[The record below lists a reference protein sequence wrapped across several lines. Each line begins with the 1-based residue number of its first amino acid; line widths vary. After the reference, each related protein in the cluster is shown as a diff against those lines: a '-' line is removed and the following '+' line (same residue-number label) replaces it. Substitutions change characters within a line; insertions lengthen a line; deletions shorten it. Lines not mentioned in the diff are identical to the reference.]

1 MIRRT
6 SPANILFAGFFIF
19 LTCLVSYVYYTY
31 ETTRQT
37 IISEIDNQLL
47 YAAKSAQLI
56 IGEQYHDDLTS
67 VTPEQ
72 YQQLS
77 QKLSKLANTLEVEYV
92 YSMAYEAP
100 FVLFTSSSFTQ
111 ADLSEDKLTQFL
123 DPYPEATISNKGAFR
138 STEPVYEISED
149 QWGRFKTIFVPY
161 INQAGK
167 TYLVGADITTDSMQ
181 AQLNA
186 SVTRAILSGSF
197 FFFIAVLVA
206 SFYFLLYRKSLTT
219 DPRTGFGNRIAL
231 EHDIK
236 NYKREHLS
244 LAIVEVH
251 ELENIVSFYGASVG
265 DQVMSKVMS
274 YFAAQSSSIYVY
286 RLATSKLVLLCDSER
301 GEHFLSNLVQ
311 QYPVSSPILQ
321 RPHLY
326 IQLNAGIAEGNKS
339 LLLENAYVA
348 CRQAIQ
354 QKELVCIYSID
365 KHEAKQLQHTRL
377 AMAKTL
383 NDAFSHNRVVVY
395 FTPRCSP
402 NNDHIYQYLCN
413 ARVLDEQGG
422 MISDEAFSEVVK
434 QSRMEG
440 QLTRHIFSQCVTR
453 FRKSKTAWAIHLSYQ
468 DASDPQLID
477 FISQELR
484 RYPQPSLITFEL
496 DEQDVLDNFNA
507 MAVAINILKGKGVK
521 ILVNSVSSGLLTVS
535 RVMKL
540 SIDAIKLDDAIAS
553 HIESDE
559 QVLKFIKHLAR
570 LCKEREIQ
578 LIVGNVESEAQYEL
592 LCAANINYLQ
602 GPFIGKATPHV
613 KCPNEQSDYQ
623 ASA

>member
-6 SPANILFAGFFIF
+6 SPANLLFAGFFIF
-19 LTCLVSYVYYTY
+19 LTCLVGYVYYTY
-31 ETTRQT
+31 ETTRT
-37 IISEIDNQLL
+37 AIVSDIDERLL
-47 YAAKSAQLI
+47 HAAKSAQLLL
-56 IGEQYHDDLTS
+56 GEQYHDDLATIQ
-67 VTPEQ
+67 PEQ
-72 YQQLS
+72 YKRLSKQLS
-77 QKLSKLANTLEVEYV
+77 LLADTLNVEYV
-92 YSMAYEAP
+92 YSMVYEQP
-100 FVLFTSSSFTQ
+100 FVLFTSSSYTK
-111 ADLSEDKLTQFL
+111 EDVQTDMLTRFL
-123 DPYPEATISNKGAFR
+123 DPYPEATVINKSAFR
-138 STEPVYEISED
+138 STEPVFEISED

-161 INQAGK
+161 ISNTGK
-167 TYLVGADITTDSMQ
+167 TYLVGADITMDSVQ

-206 SFYFLLYRKSLTT
+206 CFYFILYRKSLTT

-231 EHDIK
+231 EHDINQHK
-236 NYKREHLS
+236 NEHLS
-244 LAIVEVH
+244 LAIVEIH
-251 ELENIVSFYGASVG
+251 ELENIVSFYGANVG
-265 DQVMSKVMS
+265 DQVMSKVMG
-274 YFAAQSSSIYVY
+274 YFASQSSSVYVY
-286 RLATSKLVLLCDSER
+286 RLATSKLVLFCDSER

-311 QYPVSSPILQ
+311 QFPASSPVLN

-326 IQLNAGIAEGNKS
+326 VQLNAGIAEGNKS

-348 CRQAIQ
+348 CRQAVQ

-365 KHEAKQLQHTRL
+365 KHEAKQLQHARL

-383 NDAFSHNRVVVY
+383 NDAFSQNRVVVY
-395 FTPRCSP
+395 FTPRCAP
-402 NNDHIYQYLCN
+402 NHDNICQYLCN

-422 MISDEAFSEVVK
+422 IITDNAFSEVVK

-453 FRKSKTAWAIHLSYQ
+453 FRKSRTAWSIGLSYQ

-496 DEQDVLDNFNA
+496 DEQDILDNFNA
-507 MAVAINILKGKGVK
+507 MAVAINILKSKGVK

-540 SIDAIKLDDAIAS
+540 SIDAIKLDDGIS
-553 HIESDE
+553 NHLENDE
-559 QVLKFIKHLAR
+559 QVLSFIEHLAR
-570 LCKEREIQ
+570 LCRDREMH
-578 LIVGNVESEAQYEL
+578 LIVGNVETELQYEL
-592 LCAANINYLQ
+592 LCAAGVTYLQ
-602 GPFIGKATPHV
+602 GSYIGKATPHI
-613 KCPNEQSDYQ
+613 KCPEEHATYQ

>member
-19 LTCLVSYVYYTY
+19 LTCLVGYVYYTY
-31 ETTRQT
+31 ETTRQA
-37 IISEIDNQLL
+37 IISDIDQQLL
-47 YAAKSAQLI
+47 HAAQSAQLI
-56 IGEQYHDDLTS
+56 IDEHYHDNLTTIS
-67 VTPEQ
+67 PEQ
-72 YQQLS
+72 YKVLS
-77 QKLSKLANTLEVEYV
+77 KKLSKLADTLGVEYV
-92 YSMAYEAP
+92 YSMVYEVP
-100 FVLFTSSSFTQ
+100 FVLFTSSSHTKE
-111 ADLSEDKLTQFL
+111 DLQENKLTRFL
-123 DPYPEATISNKGAFR
+123 DPYPEATVTNKSAFR
-138 STEPVYEISED
+138 STEPVYEVSED
-149 QWGRFKTIFVPY
+149 QWGHFKTIFVPY
-161 INQAGK
+161 LSPNGK
-167 TYLVGADITTDSMQ
+167 TYLVGADMTTDSVQ

-186 SVTRAILSGSF
+186 SVTRAVLSGSF

-206 SFYFLLYRKSLTT
+206 SFYFILYRRSLTT

-236 NYKREHLS
+236 HHKSEHLS
-244 LAIVEVH
+244 LAIVEIH
-251 ELENIVSFYGASVG
+251 ELENIVSFYGANVG
-265 DQVMSKVMS
+265 DQVMSMIME
-274 YFAAQSSSIYVY
+274 YFASQSSSVYVY

-301 GEHFLSNLVQ
+301 GEHFLSNLIQ
-311 QYPVSSPILQ
+311 QYPTSSPILK

-365 KHEAKQLQHTRL
+365 KHEAKQLQHSRL

-383 NDAFSHNRVVVY
+383 NDAFSQNRVVVY
-395 FTPRCSP
+395 FTPRCAP
-402 NNDHIYQYLCN
+402 NHEMVCQYLCN

-422 MISDEAFSEVVK
+422 LITDDAFSEVVK

-440 QLTRHIFSQCVTR
+440 QLTRHIFSQCITR
-453 FRKSKTAWAIHLSYQ
+453 FRKSRTAWSIRLSYQ

-477 FISQELR
+477 FITQELR

-496 DEQDVLDNFNA
+496 DEQDILDNFNA
-507 MAVAINILKGKGVK
+507 MAVAINILKSKGVK

-540 SIDAIKLDDAIAS
+540 SIDAIKLDDGISS
-553 HIESDE
+553 HLDSDE
-559 QVLKFIKHLAR
+559 QVLSFIEHLAR
-570 LCKEREIQ
+570 LCKDREMH
-578 LIVGNVESEAQYEL
+578 LIVGNVETEVQYEL
-592 LCAANINYLQ
+592 LSAAGVSYLQ
-602 GPFIGKATPHV
+602 GPYIGKATPHI
-613 KCPNEQSDYQ
+613 KCPEEGIDYQ
-623 ASA
+623 VSA

>member
-19 LTCLVSYVYYTY
+19 LTCLVGYVYYTY
-31 ETTRQT
+31 ETTRQA
-37 IISEIDNQLL
+37 IISDIDQQLL
-47 YAAKSAQLI
+47 HAAQSAQLI
-56 IGEQYHDDLTS
+56 IDEHYHDNLTTIS
-67 VTPEQ
+67 PEQ
-72 YQQLS
+72 YKVLS
-77 QKLSKLANTLEVEYV
+77 KKLSKLADTLGVEYV
-92 YSMAYEAP
+92 YSMVYEVP
-100 FVLFTSSSFTQ
+100 FVLFTSSSHTKE
-111 ADLSEDKLTQFL
+111 DLHENKLTRFL
-123 DPYPEATISNKGAFR
+123 DPYPEATVTNKSAFR
-138 STEPVYEISED
+138 STEPVYEVSED
-149 QWGRFKTIFVPY
+149 QWGHFKTIFVPY
-161 INQAGK
+161 LSPNGK
-167 TYLVGADITTDSMQ
+167 TYLVGADMTTDSVQ

-186 SVTRAILSGSF
+186 SVTRAVLSGSF

-206 SFYFLLYRKSLTT
+206 SFYFILYRRSLTT

-236 NYKREHLS
+236 HHKSEHLS
-244 LAIVEVH
+244 LAIVEIH
-251 ELENIVSFYGASVG
+251 ELENIVSFYGANVG
-265 DQVMSKVMS
+265 DQVMSRIME
-274 YFAAQSSSIYVY
+274 YFASQSSSVYVY

-301 GEHFLSNLVQ
+301 GEHFLSNLIQ
-311 QYPVSSPILQ
+311 QYPTSSPILK

-365 KHEAKQLQHTRL
+365 KHEAKQLQHSRL

-383 NDAFSHNRVVVY
+383 NDAFSQNRVVVY
-395 FTPRCSP
+395 FTPRCAP
-402 NNDHIYQYLCN
+402 NHEMVCQYLCN

-422 MISDEAFSEVVK
+422 LITDDAFSEVVK

-440 QLTRHIFSQCVTR
+440 QLTRHIFSQCITR
-453 FRKSKTAWAIHLSYQ
+453 FRKSRTAWSIRLSYQ

-477 FISQELR
+477 FITQELR

-496 DEQDVLDNFNA
+496 DEQDILNNFNA
-507 MAVAINILKGKGVK
+507 MAVAINILKSKGVK

-540 SIDAIKLDDAIAS
+540 SIDAIKLDDGISS
-553 HIESDE
+553 HLESDE
-559 QVLKFIKHLAR
+559 QVLSFIEHLAR
-570 LCKEREIQ
+570 LCKDREMH
-578 LIVGNVESEAQYEL
+578 LIVGNVETEVQYEL
-592 LCAANINYLQ
+592 LSAAGVSYLQ
-602 GPFIGKATPHV
+602 GPYIGKATPHI
-613 KCPNEQSDYQ
+613 KCPEESIDYLV
-623 ASA
+623 SA

>member
-19 LTCLVSYVYYTY
+19 LTCLVGYVYYTY
-31 ETTRQT
+31 ETTRQA
-37 IISEIDNQLL
+37 IISDIDQQLL
-47 YAAKSAQLI
+47 HAAQSAQLI
-56 IGEQYHDDLTS
+56 IDEHYHDNLTTIS
-67 VTPEQ
+67 PEQ
-72 YQQLS
+72 YKALS
-77 QKLSKLANTLEVEYV
+77 KKLSKLADTLDVEYV
-92 YSMAYEAP
+92 YSMVYEVP
-100 FVLFTSSSFTQ
+100 FVLFTSSSHTKE
-111 ADLSEDKLTQFL
+111 DLQENKLTRFL
-123 DPYPEATISNKGAFR
+123 DPYPEATVTNKSAFR
-138 STEPVYEISED
+138 STEPVYEVSED
-149 QWGRFKTIFVPY
+149 QWGHFKTIFVPY
-161 INQAGK
+161 ISPNGK
-167 TYLVGADITTDSMQ
+167 TYLVGADMTTDSVQ

-186 SVTRAILSGSF
+186 SVTRSVLSGSF

-206 SFYFLLYRKSLTT
+206 SFYFILYRRSLTT

-236 NYKREHLS
+236 HHKSEHLS
-244 LAIVEVH
+244 LAIVEIH
-251 ELENIVSFYGASVG
+251 ELENIVSFYGANVG
-265 DQVMSKVMS
+265 DQVMSRIME
-274 YFAAQSSSIYVY
+274 YFASQSSSVYVY

-301 GEHFLSNLVQ
+301 GEHFLSNLIQ
-311 QYPVSSPILQ
+311 QYPTSSPILK

-365 KHEAKQLQHTRL
+365 KHEAKQLQHARL

-383 NDAFSHNRVVVY
+383 NDAFSQNRVVVY
-395 FTPRCSP
+395 FTPRCAP
-402 NNDHIYQYLCN
+402 NHEIVCQYLCN

-422 MISDEAFSEVVK
+422 LITDDAFSEVVK

-440 QLTRHIFSQCVTR
+440 QLTRHIFSQCITR
-453 FRKSKTAWAIHLSYQ
+453 FRKSRTAWSIRLSYQ

-477 FISQELR
+477 FITQELR

-496 DEQDVLDNFNA
+496 DEQDILDNFNA
-507 MAVAINILKGKGVK
+507 MAVAINILKSKGVK

-540 SIDAIKLDDAIAS
+540 SIDAIKLDDGISS
-553 HIESDE
+553 HLDSDE
-559 QVLKFIKHLAR
+559 QVLSFIEHLAR
-570 LCKEREIQ
+570 LCKDREMHF
-578 LIVGNVESEAQYEL
+578 IVGNVETEVQYEL
-592 LCAANINYLQ
+592 LSAAGVSYLQ
-602 GPFIGKATPHV
+602 GPYIGKATPHI
-613 KCPNEQSDYQ
+613 KCPEESIDYQ
-623 ASA
+623 VSA

>member
-19 LTCLVSYVYYTY
+19 LTCLVGYVYYTY
-31 ETTRQT
+31 ETTRT
-37 IISEIDNQLL
+37 AIISDIDKRLFH
-47 YAAKSAQLI
+47 AAKSAQLL
-56 IGEQYHDDLTS
+56 IGEQYHDDLATIR
-67 VTPEQ
+67 PEQ
-72 YQQLS
+72 FHRLNKQLS
-77 QKLSKLANTLEVEYV
+77 LLADTLNVEYV
-92 YSMAYEAP
+92 YSMVYEQP
-100 FVLFTSSSFTQ
+100 FVLFTSSSYTK
-111 ADLSEDKLTQFL
+111 EDVQTNMLTRFL
-123 DPYPEATISNKGAFR
+123 DPYPEATVTNKSAFR
-138 STEPVYEISED
+138 STEPVFEISED
-149 QWGRFKTIFVPY
+149 QWGRFKTILVPY
-161 INQAGK
+161 ISDTGK
-167 TYLVGADITTDSMQ
+167 TYLVGADITMDSVQ

-206 SFYFLLYRKSLTT
+206 SFYFILHRKSLTT

-231 EHDIK
+231 EYDIK
-236 NYKREHLS
+236 QHKSEHLS
-244 LAIVEVH
+244 LAIVEIN
-251 ELENIVSFYGASVG
+251 ELENIISFYGAYVG

-274 YFAAQSSSIYVY
+274 YFAAQSSSVYVY
-286 RLATSKLVLLCDSER
+286 RLATSKLVLFCDSER

-311 QYPVSSPILQ
+311 QFPASSPVLN

-326 IQLNAGIAEGNKS
+326 VQLSAGIAEGNKS

-348 CRQAIQ
+348 CRQAVQ

-365 KHEAKQLQHTRL
+365 KHEAKQLQYARL

-383 NDAFSHNRVVVY
+383 NDAFSQNRVVVY
-395 FTPRCSP
+395 FTPRCAP
-402 NNDHIYQYLCN
+402 KHDNICQYLCN

-422 MISDEAFSEVVK
+422 IITDRVFSEVVK

-453 FRKSKTAWAIHLSYQ
+453 FRKPRTAWSIGLSYQ

-477 FISQELR
+477 FITQELR
-484 RYPQPSLITFEL
+484 RYPQPSLVTFEL
-496 DEQDVLDNFNA
+496 DEQDILDNFNA
-507 MAVAINILKGKGVK
+507 MAVAINILKSKGVK

-540 SIDAIKLDDAIAS
+540 SIDAIKLDDAISA
-553 HIESDE
+553 HLESDE
-559 QVLKFIKHLAR
+559 QVLSFIEHLSR
-570 LCKEREIQ
+570 LCQDREMH
-578 LIVGNVESEAQYEL
+578 LIVGNIETEAQYEL
-592 LCAANINYLQ
+592 LCAAGVTYLQ
-602 GPFIGKATPHV
+602 GSYIGKATPHI
-613 KCPNEQSDYQ
+613 KCLEEHVAYQ